1 MLDAILEATAH
12 PRKQF
17 VVYRGADETDLE
29 SWFARHG
36 VDVTHRVLP
45 PGGPA
50 PFLAI
55 REDGKFTGVLPVE
68 SVEGLLE
75 PPIARP
81 GDRSDVSAGYRA
93 LFEVLDETTFATME
107 RSELLA
113 VSREIEDRALRVGR
127 GTLRVSFQ
135 QLSAFEPQ
143 AAIYRYLAR
152 ETALDI
158 HVHGVED
165 WTPPAIDG
173 VTYHGD
179 DDSELDQYWTLAFDG
194 GGDDTQACALLAREE
209 SDGYRGCWTNDPE
222 RVQEILSALR
232 ARGT

>member
-29 SWFARHG
+29 SWFARHS

-75 PPIARP
+75 PPIVRP

>member
-29 SWFARHG
+29 SWFARHS

-75 PPIARP
+75 PPIVRP

-135 QLSAFEPQ
+135 QWSAFEPQ
-143 AAIYRYLAR
+143 AATYRYLAR

-179 DDSELDQYWTLAFDG
+179 GDSELDQYWTLAFDG